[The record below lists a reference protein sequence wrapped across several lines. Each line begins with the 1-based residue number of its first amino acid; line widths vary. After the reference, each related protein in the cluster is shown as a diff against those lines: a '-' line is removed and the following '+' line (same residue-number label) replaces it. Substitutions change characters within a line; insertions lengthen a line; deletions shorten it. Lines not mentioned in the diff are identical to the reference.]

1 MRFTE
6 AVRLAFQTIRSQKL
20 KSVFSIIGVFI
31 GVMFL
36 IAVVSVVQGMNRY
49 MTDKFAG
56 TLLGVNTFRLR
67 QFPDV
72 QIGNVTDSMWRTWL
86 RRPRVTYE
94 DAQAV
99 MRGVTVPVLAAWE
112 SSTRAALVAGRRQVK
127 DVQVT
132 AATDLYFEIRS
143 LVLEEGR
150 AFTAQEVQTGVPV
163 LVLGHDL
170 ADKLFEGQDPIGSE
184 VKIFDLPYRVIGV
197 VEKQGNLFGL
207 SLDKFAVAP
216 ASAPLKRFVN
226 PPRVV
231 DALAVKAGSQPEMR
245 QAMAQAEAVMRSR
258 RHLRPREGNDFA
270 METADEVLDFWGKIS
285 RVLFVALPGLV
296 AVSLVVGGIV
306 IMNIMLMAV
315 AERTREIG
323 IRKALGARRSDIL
336 RQFLVEATTLA
347 TVGAAGGVA
356 LGVVVVM
363 VIAAMISGINK
374 SVSNIFE
381 SIAPRT
387 FLVWRFFQAGVN
399 VSDGSDENSPWRR
412 NPEIVGAEADRIALL
427 PSVRFVTRREESSA
441 TVEFGDL
448 RLESVQISGLS
459 AQWVEV
465 NGGDVYPG
473 RTFSRLED
481 LANAPVAVINRK
493 LEDQLFRG
501 RDPIGHTIHIA
512 GVPFTVIGVYTPPPS
527 LFSGSTPPFVGV
539 PHGAF
544 VKHVPY
550 LKGWMRLAVAPAP
563 AYTQQEAM
571 DEVVA
576 TLRSLRGLKPAQE
589 NNFSI
594 VTQDKLLDSWNKVT
608 GMFFLVMLVL
618 SSIGLMVGG
627 VGVVAI
633 MMISVTER
641 TREIGIRKALGA
653 TRRAILWQFLVEAS
667 TLTLVGGA
675 VGMLAG
681 GVLAFVISQVT
692 PIPANVPLWSIVAA
706 LAASALTGV
715 GFGLYPASRA
725 ARLDPVEALRYE

>member
-143 LVLEEGR
+143 LALGEGR
-150 AFTAQEVQTGVPV
+150 AFTAQEVQAGVPV

-245 QAMAQAEAVMRSR
+245 QAMEQAEAVMRSR
-258 RHLRPREGNDFA
+258 RHLRPREVNDFA

-356 LGVVVVM
+356 LGVGLAAVV
-363 VIAAMISGINK
+363 AATTPLPAA
-374 SVSNIFE
+374 VATW
-381 SIAPRT
+381 SIVVGV
-387 FLVWRFFQAGVN
+387 LLGAGV
-399 VSDGSDENSPWRR
+399 G
-412 NPEIVGAEADRIALL
+412 I
-427 PSVRFVTRREESSA
+427 
-441 TVEFGDL
+441 
-448 RLESVQISGLS
+448 
-459 AQWVEV
+459 
-465 NGGDVYPG
+465 
-473 RTFSRLED
+473 
-481 LANAPVAVINRK
+481 
-493 LEDQLFRG
+493 
-501 RDPIGHTIHIA
+501 IA
-512 GVPFTVIGVYTPPPS
+512 GV
-527 LFSGSTPPFVGV
+527 
-539 PHGAF
+539 
-544 VKHVPY
+544 
-550 LKGWMRLAVAPAP
+550 
-563 AYTQQEAM
+563 
-571 DEVVA
+571 
-576 TLRSLRGLKPAQE
+576 
-589 NNFSI
+589 
-594 VTQDKLLDSWNKVT
+594 
-608 GMFFLVMLVL
+608 
-618 SSIGLMVGG
+618 
-627 VGVVAI
+627 
-633 MMISVTER
+633 
-641 TREIGIRKALGA
+641 
-653 TRRAILWQFLVEAS
+653 
-667 TLTLVGGA
+667 
-675 VGMLAG
+675 
-681 GVLAFVISQVT
+681 
-692 PIPANVPLWSIVAA
+692 
-706 LAASALTGV
+706 
-715 GFGLYPASRA
+715 YPAARA
-725 ARLDPVEALRYE
+725 ARLDPIAALRHET